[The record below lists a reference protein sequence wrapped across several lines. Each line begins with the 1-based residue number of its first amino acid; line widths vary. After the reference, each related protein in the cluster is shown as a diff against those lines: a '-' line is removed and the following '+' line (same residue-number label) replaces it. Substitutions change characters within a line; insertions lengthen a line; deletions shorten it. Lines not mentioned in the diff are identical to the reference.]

1 MDRARVA
8 EALIREAFNSVAYP
22 GDDNLRNSSE
32 GVEPY
37 RVEAEF
43 RGKNDWTLLAPEF
56 IDQAPGGLASALS
69 FLSHAAFRFYIAAYM
84 LADID
89 GKLLRADP
97 FFHLTYGFDDTSKVE
112 HVNPR
117 RYGTMTW
124 FDYAQDRFKE
134 FDGAQRRAVAAYL
147 EYKKASGALPE
158 EQEEIIDAALERF
171 WLRDAA

>member
-1 MDRARVA
+1 MDRAQVA
-8 EALIREAFNSVAYP
+8 QALIREAFSSVLYP
-22 GDDNLRNSSE
+22 GDDNLLGSVE
-32 GVEPY
+32 GIEPY

-43 RGKNDWTLLAPEF
+43 RGKADWTLLAPEF

-69 FLSHAAFRFYIAAYM
+69 FLSSAAFRFYIPAYM

-89 GKLLRADP
+89 GKLQRADP
-97 FFHLTYGFDDTSKVE
+97 FFHLTYGLDDSSRVE
-112 HVNPR
+112 HVNPG

-147 EYKKASGALPE
+147 EYKKASGALLE
-158 EQEEIIDAALERF
+158 EQEESIDAALERF